1 MHYMAHPALPG
12 GESFA
17 RPAQQRPAH
26 LARVAAIVLIALPGA
41 VLAQPSPPSGSQP
54 RPDKVGLLTPI
65 NQPPDANARMEE
77 HEHPA
82 PDTDFKGANEERRK
96 QIVDDSS
103 RLLKLAAELKA
114 EVEKT
119 GKDTLSL
126 DVIRKADDIERL
138 AHGVKQKMKLIA
150 AAD

>member
-1 MHYMAHPALPG
+1 MQYMAHPALPG
-12 GESFA
+12 GESRA
-17 RPAQQRPAH
+17 RRAKQRPAH

-41 VLAQPSPPSGSQP
+41 ARAQPSSPSGSQP
-54 RPDKVGLLTPI
+54 RPDKVGLPTPI

-114 EVEKT
+114 EVERT
-119 GKDTLSL
+119 GKDMLSL